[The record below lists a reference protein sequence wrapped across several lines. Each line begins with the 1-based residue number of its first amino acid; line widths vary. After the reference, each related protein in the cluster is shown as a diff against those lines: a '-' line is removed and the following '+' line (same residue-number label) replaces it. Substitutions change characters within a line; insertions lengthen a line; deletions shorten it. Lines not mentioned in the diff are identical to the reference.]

1 MYQKGQIMAALIDL
15 LNRKK
20 ADEENIDLINEIQD
34 ISRALERAY
43 ERFELQ
49 SNNDL
54 VEATIYEIEALKA
67 RYRYMLALAKEQN
80 LTAQGK
86 RD

>member
-1 MYQKGQIMAALIDL
+1 MAALIDL
-15 LNRKK
+15 LNRKR
-20 ADEENIDLINEIQD
+20 ADDENEELLNEIQS

-49 SNNDL
+49 SDSDL
-54 VEATIYEIEALKA
+54 VEATIFEIEALKA

-86 RD
+86 RE

>member
-1 MYQKGQIMAALIDL
+1 MAALIDL

-20 ADEENIDLINEIQD
+20 ADEENINLLNEIQD

-49 SNNDL
+49 SDSDL
-54 VEATIYEIEALKA
+54 VEATIFEIEALKA

-86 RD
+86 RE

>member
-1 MYQKGQIMAALIDL
+1 MAALIDL

-20 ADEENIDLINEIQD
+20 ADEESIDLLDEIQE

-86 RD
+86 RE

>member
-1 MYQKGQIMAALIDL
+1 MAALIDL

-20 ADEENIDLINEIQD
+20 ADEESIDLLDEIQE

>member
-1 MYQKGQIMAALIDL
+1 MAALIDL

-20 ADEENIDLINEIQD
+20 ADEENINLINESQD

-49 SNNDL
+49 SDSDL
-54 VEATIYEIEALKA
+54 VEATIFEIEALKA

-86 RD
+86 RE

>member
-1 MYQKGQIMAALIDL
+1 MAALIDL

-20 ADEENIDLINEIQD
+20 ADEENISLINEIQD

-49 SNNDL
+49 SDSDL
-54 VEATIYEIEALKA
+54 VEATIFEIEALKA

-86 RD
+86 RE

>member
-1 MYQKGQIMAALIDL
+1 MAALIDL

-20 ADEENIDLINEIQD
+20 ADEENINLINEIQD

-43 ERFELQ
+43 ELFELQ
-49 SNNDL
+49 SDSDL
-54 VEATIYEIEALKA
+54 VEATIFEIEALKA

-86 RD
+86 RE

>member
-1 MYQKGQIMAALIDL
+1 MAALIDL

-86 RD
+86 RE

>member
-1 MYQKGQIMAALIDL
+1 MAALIDL

-20 ADEENIDLINEIQD
+20 ADEENINLISEIQD

-49 SNNDL
+49 NDSDL
-54 VEATIYEIEALKA
+54 VEATIFEIEALKA

-86 RD
+86 RE

>member
-1 MYQKGQIMAALIDL
+1 MAALIDL
-15 LNRKK
+15 LNRKR
-20 ADEENIDLINEIQD
+20 ADEETVNLLDEIQD

-49 SNNDL
+49 SDSDL

-80 LTAQGK
+80 LTARGK
-86 RD
+86 RE

>member
-1 MYQKGQIMAALIDL
+1 MAALIDL

-20 ADEENIDLINEIQD
+20 ADEENIDLISEIQD

-86 RD
+86 RE

>member
-1 MYQKGQIMAALIDL
+1 MAALIDL

-20 ADEENIDLINEIQD
+20 ADEESIDLINEIQD

-86 RD
+86 RE

>member
-1 MYQKGQIMAALIDL
+1 MAALIDL

-20 ADEENIDLINEIQD
+20 ADEDSINLLDEIQD
-34 ISRALERAY
+34 VSRALERAY

-49 SNNDL
+49 SDSDL

-67 RYRYMLALAKEQN
+67 RYRYMLALAKQQN

-86 RD
+86 RE